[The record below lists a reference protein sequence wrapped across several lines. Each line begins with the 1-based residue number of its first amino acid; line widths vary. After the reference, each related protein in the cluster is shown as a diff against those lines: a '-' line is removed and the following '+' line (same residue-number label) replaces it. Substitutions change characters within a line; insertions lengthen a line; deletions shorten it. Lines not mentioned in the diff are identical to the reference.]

1 MYTCSGTNV
10 HCIAIT
16 IIYVNQMNGK
26 HASVSHIKSILNKSY
41 LKIVTG
47 CNNVQYYV
55 CISHV

>member
-1 MYTCSGTNV
+1 M
-10 HCIAIT
+10 HCIATT

-47 CNNVQYYV
+47 VIMCNTMYASQCIATV
-55 CISHV
+55 CLWT